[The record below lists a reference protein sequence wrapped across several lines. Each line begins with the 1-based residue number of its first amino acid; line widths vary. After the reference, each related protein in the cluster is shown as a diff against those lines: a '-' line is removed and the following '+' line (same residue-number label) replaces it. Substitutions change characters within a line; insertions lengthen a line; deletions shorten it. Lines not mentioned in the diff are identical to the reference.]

1 MGYIVQLL
9 EMTVVTTNTALSK
22 QNEARELE
30 YHVGG
35 RLNHMTFVL
44 LKKKEGEPAEGA
56 VVVSR
61 YTPRTSAYSQF
72 GVIRLDL
79 TRFFQQDFHQSSDG
93 QCAQTVPRVLMCTEV
108 VF

>member
-1 MGYIVQLL
+1 MHMGYIVQLL
-9 EMTVVTTNTALSK
+9 ETTVVTTNTALSK

-61 YTPRTSAYSQF
+61 YKPSTSAYSQL
-72 GVIRLDL
+72 GLIHLDL
-79 TRFFQQDFHQSSDG
+79 TRSFSRISISQSDG
-93 QCAQTVPRVLMCTEV
+93 QCAQTVPMQSADVY
-108 VF
+108 

>member
-1 MGYIVQLL
+1 MHMGYIVQLL
-9 EMTVVTTNTALSK
+9 ETTVVTTNTALSK

-61 YTPRTSAYSQF
+61 YKPQHQRLLPTWLDPPRFDSLLSAGFPS
-72 GVIRLDL
+72 VKRRSVC
-79 TRFFQQDFHQSSDG
+79 TDG
-93 QCAQTVPRVLMCTEV
+93 THAEC
-108 VF
+108 

>member
-9 EMTVVTTNTALSK
+9 ETTVVTTNTAFSK
-22 QNEARELE
+22 QNEARTLE
-30 YHVGG
+30 YQVGG

-61 YTPRTSAYSQF
+61 YTSCTSAYSPF

-79 TRFFQQDFHQSSDG
+79 TPFFLQDFHQSSDG
-93 QCAQTVPRVLMCTEV
+93 QCAQTVPRVLMCMEV

>member
-1 MGYIVQLL
+1 MHMGYIVQLL
-9 EMTVVTTNTALSK
+9 ETTVVTTNTALSK

-61 YTPRTSAYSQF
+61 YKPSTSAYSQL
-72 GVIRLDL
+72 GLIHLDL

-93 QCAQTVPRVLMCTEV
+93 QCAQTVPMQSADVY
-108 VF
+108 